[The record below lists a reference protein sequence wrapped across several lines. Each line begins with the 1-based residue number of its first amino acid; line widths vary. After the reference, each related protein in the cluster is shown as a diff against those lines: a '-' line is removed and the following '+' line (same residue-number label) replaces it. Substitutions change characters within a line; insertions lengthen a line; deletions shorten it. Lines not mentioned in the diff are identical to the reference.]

1 MERLRKTFV
10 FVGQRFGRLV
20 CADIS
25 TMRYPLWTCDCGIQK
40 RISIYSV
47 IKGAAKSCGCYNAD
61 SVRARAALKP
71 TAAQS
76 SVGEKFGRL
85 TVMRLSQKKHF
96 VDCRC
101 ECGEELSAYVYS
113 IINGDTRSCGC
124 LSQELTSKRT
134 KGQLHH
140 IDLSGKRFGRLFV
153 LRRVGVTQSRGARWF
168 CLCDCGAKK
177 IVSAQPLLKGM
188 TRSCGCLQRETV
200 KRVMTKH
207 GRYKDRDYINEL
219 GDKRRAIKSGA
230 FVERVFRKRVY
241 ERDMGLCGI
250 CGLPVEKGDFTL
262 DHRLPLILGGTHS
275 YENCRTAHASCNFR
289 KGAKRPEEC
298 SHLWLR
304 N

>member
-1 MERLRKTFV
+1 MALIRTWSCIAYPSRSRSVRRARRIDMERLRKTFV

-47 IKGAAKSCGCYNAD
+47 IKGAVKSCGC
-61 SVRARAALKP
+61 
-71 TAAQS
+71 
-76 SVGEKFGRL
+76 F
-85 TVMRLSQKKHF
+85 
-96 VDCRC
+96 
-101 ECGEELSAYVYS
+101 
-113 IINGDTRSCGC
+113 
-124 LSQELTSKRT
+124 SQELTSKRT

-207 GRYKDRDYINEL
+207 GR
-219 GDKRRAIKSGA
+219 
-230 FVERVFRKRVY
+230 
-241 ERDMGLCGI
+241 
-250 CGLPVEKGDFTL
+250 
-262 DHRLPLILGGTHS
+262 
-275 YENCRTAHASCNFR
+275 
-289 KGAKRPEEC
+289 
-298 SHLWLR
+298 
-304 N
+304 